1 MFRFLA
7 RQPKAVRF
15 VEALL
20 LVAAIGCANFMAG
33 PLVSIGLFYCLPI
46 LFAVKFCG
54 RKSAYTITAL
64 VWLTWIA
71 IDSINRHHYLGT
83 LHQAWQF
90 AMQGSFFFLVAFAGV
105 AVRDRAVA
113 SAQRLESLEYA
124 KSLERRINQIT
135 EYEQQRVGRELHD
148 GLCQYLAAVS
158 CALTALKLDLD
169 QRGVADLATK
179 AQAIE
184 KLLTHAV
191 AQGRDL
197 SRSLSPVPN
206 EAAGLASALQSLSA
220 ATSRRFGVECT
231 FESSGENR
239 ATKSGKTTNLY
250 RIAQEAIDNAA
261 MHGKAKSIQLRMSAN
276 PQAISLSVSDDGVG
290 MPEGKGEFL
299 GDGIG
304 VMRYRAGSA
313 GGELQIE
320 NRKEGGT
327 VVSCTVPSPQTA

>member
-15 VEALL
+15 VEVLL
-20 LVAAIGCANFMAG
+20 LVAATGCANFLAG
-33 PLVSIGLFYCLPI
+33 PMVSIGLFYCLPI

-54 RKSAYTITAL
+54 RKSAYIITAL

-71 IDSINRHHYLGT
+71 IDFINRHHYLGT

-90 AMQGSFFFLVAFAGV
+90 DMQGSFFFLVAFAGM

-113 SAQRLESLEYA
+113 SAQRLESLEF
-124 KSLERRINQIT
+124 ERRINQIT

-158 CALTALKLDLD
+158 CGITALKQDLE

-179 AQAIE
+179 TQAIE
-184 KLLTHAV
+184 RLLTQAV

-197 SRSLSPVPN
+197 SRSLSPVPD
-206 EAAGLASALQSLSA
+206 EASDLASALQALSA
-220 ATSRRFGVECT
+220 ATARRFGIECT
-231 FESSGENR
+231 FKSSGENR
-239 ATKSGKTTNLY
+239 TTKNGNTTNLY

-276 PQAISLSVSDDGVG
+276 PQAISLSVSDDGIG
-290 MPEGKGEFL
+290 MPAGEKQFR

-320 NRKEGGT
+320 SRKEGGT
-327 VVSCTVPSPQTA
+327 VVSCTVPLPQTA